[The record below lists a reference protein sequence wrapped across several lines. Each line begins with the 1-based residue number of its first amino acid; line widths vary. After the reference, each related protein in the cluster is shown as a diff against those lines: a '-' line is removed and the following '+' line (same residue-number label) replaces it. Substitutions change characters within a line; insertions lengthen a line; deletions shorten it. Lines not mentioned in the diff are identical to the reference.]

1 MSEKLRIWAE
11 IKKQAPAILKAGGNP
26 IDLLLWSQGKTLG
39 NICILSYHNRFSL
52 FIIVILYMV

>member
-52 FIIVILYMV
+52 

>member
-39 NICILSYHNRFSL
+39 TQIISNQPDSLSIY
-52 FIIVILYMV
+52 

>member
-39 NICILSYHNRFSL
+39 TQ
-52 FIIVILYMV
+52 II